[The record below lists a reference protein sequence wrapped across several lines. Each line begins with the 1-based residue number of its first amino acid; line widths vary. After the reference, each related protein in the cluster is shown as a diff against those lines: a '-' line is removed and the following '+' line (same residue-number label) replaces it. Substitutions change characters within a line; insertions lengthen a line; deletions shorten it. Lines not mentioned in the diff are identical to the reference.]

1 VDVSNAFLHGLL
13 QKTVYMAQPL
23 GFQHPTYPTT
33 VCKLHKA
40 IYCLNQAPHA
50 WFSRLSARLLELKFH
65 SSKSNS
71 SLFIYRASSV
81 TIFVLIYVD
90 DIIITSSHPA
100 AISQLISDLHSS
112 FALKDLGPLHFF
124 LGVEAT
130 WHSDGLHL
138 SQQRYIN
145 DILTKTNMV
154 FL

>member
-1 VDVSNAFLHGLL
+1 VDVSNAFLHGLP
-13 QKTVYMAQPL
+13 QETVYMAQPP
-23 GFQHPTYPTT
+23 GFQHPTYPTA

-40 IYCLNQAPHA
+40 IYGLKQAPRA

-65 SSKSNS
+65 SSKYDS
-71 SLFIYRASSV
+71 SLFIYKALGI

-100 AISQLISDLHSS
+100 AISKLISDLHSS

-130 WHSDGLHL
+130 
-138 SQQRYIN
+138 
-145 DILTKTNMV
+145 
-154 FL
+154 